1 MSQSFHLLQV
11 QRIDTQIDRVDQRLS
26 EISMVINS
34 DQRTQDAAA
43 VVNNREKE
51 NISQQ
56 KIVKRIEQE
65 IDSFRLKLQQNEHN
79 LYSGKIRFPKEL
91 QDLQKEADSLRNT
104 INRLE
109 DNLLDEMIKLE
120 ETQANLDSSRE
131 EEQNIKAKVISE
143 HSILLG
149 ERSRLTEDR
158 ERLIVERKAAKDQV
172 TPDNLVIYD
181 SLRKK
186 KRGMAV
192 AAIVDS
198 ACTACGSEL
207 TPAEYQA
214 ARSPTQTV
222 FCPSCGRIIYAG

>member
-11 QRIDTQIDRVDQRLS
+11 QRIDTQIDRIDQRVS
-26 EISMVINS
+26 EITTIINS
-34 DQRTQDAAA
+34 DLRVQEASS
-43 VVNNREKE
+43 VVKNREKDHL
-51 NISQQ
+51 SQQ

-65 IDSFRLKLQQNEHN
+65 IESFRLKLQLNEHN
-79 LYSGKIRFPKEL
+79 LYSGKIRVPKEL
-91 QDLQKEADSLRNT
+91 QDLQKEADALRTT

-120 ETQANLDSSRE
+120 ETQVALAASRE
-131 EEQNIKAKVISE
+131 EEQNIQAKVISE
-143 HSILLG
+143 HSILNG

-158 ERLIVERKAAKDQV
+158 ERLLVERTAAKDQV
-172 TPDNLVIYD
+172 TPDNLAIYD
-181 SLRKK
+181 SLRNK

-198 ACTACGSEL
+198 ACSACGSEL